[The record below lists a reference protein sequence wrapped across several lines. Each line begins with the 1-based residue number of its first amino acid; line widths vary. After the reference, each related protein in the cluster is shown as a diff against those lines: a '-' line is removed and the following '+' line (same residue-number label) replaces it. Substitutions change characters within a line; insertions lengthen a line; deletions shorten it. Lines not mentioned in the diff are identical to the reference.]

1 MIRAICCVIALL
13 WVPLVAHAET
23 ENDPFEGW
31 NRAMFSFNQKADK
44 YVLKPLAEGYQAI
57 TPAPVRKGVSN
68 FFNNLGEPITAVNSV
83 LQAKPGKAARS
94 LTRFLFNTTFGLLGL
109 FDVAGAMGI
118 EHEKED
124 LGQTLAY
131 WGVGSGPYLVLPILG
146 PSNLRDLG
154 GRVVDRPLNPV
165 SWQDEVGMTEVLF
178 TDGIQTRA
186 QLLGV
191 EPKSVGD
198 PYVLMR
204 SAYEQRRRYEIND
217 GIVVDLFLDDPFL
230 DDPSVAQ

>member
-154 GRVVDRPLNPV
+154 GRVVDRPMNPV

-230 DDPSVAQ
+230 DDPSAAQ

>member
-1 MIRAICCVIALL
+1 MIRAIWCVIALL
-13 WVPLVAHAET
+13 GVPLVGNAET
-23 ENDPFEGW
+23 ESDPFEGW

-44 YVLKPLAEGYQAI
+44 YVLKPVAEGYQAV

-94 LTRFLFNTTFGLLGL
+94 LTRFVFNTTFGLLGL

-118 EHEKED
+118 ERENED

-146 PSNLRDLG
+146 PTNLRDLG
-154 GRVVDRPLNPV
+154 GRFGDRPLNPT
-165 SWQDEVGMTEVLF
+165 SWQDEVGTAELLIG
-178 TDGIQTRA
+178 DGIQTRA

-198 PYVLMR
+198 PYVLLR

-230 DDPSVAQ
+230 DDPSVDQ

>member
-1 MIRAICCVIALL
+1 MIRATWCVIALL
-13 WVPLVAHAET
+13 CVPLVGHAET

-31 NRAMFSFNQKADK
+31 NRVMFSFNQKADR
-44 YVLKPLAEGYQAI
+44 YVLKPVAEGYQAV
-57 TPAPVRKGVSN
+57 TPAPVRKSVSN

-94 LTRFLFNTTFGLLGL
+94 LTRFVFNTTFGLLGL

-118 EHEKED
+118 EREKED

-131 WGVGSGPYLVLPILG
+131 WGVGSGPYLVLPVLG

-154 GRVVDRPLNPV
+154 GKFGDRPFNPI
-165 SWQDEVGMTEVLF
+165 SWQDEVGTTELLIG
-178 TDGIQTRA
+178 DGIQTRA
-186 QLLGV
+186 QLLGM

-198 PYVLMR
+198 PYVLLR

-230 DDPSVAQ
+230 DDPSTDQ

>member
-31 NRAMFSFNQKADK
+31 NRAMFSFNQEADK

-94 LTRFLFNTTFGLLGL
+94 LTRFVFNTTFGLLGI

-118 EHEKED
+118 EREKED

>member
-1 MIRAICCVIALL
+1 MIRAIWCVIALL
-13 WVPLVAHAET
+13 CVPLVAHAET

-31 NRAMFSFNQKADK
+31 NRAMFSFNQKADR
-44 YVLKPLAEGYQAI
+44 YLLRPVAEGYQAV

-83 LQAKPGKAARS
+83 LQAKPGKAVRS
-94 LTRFLFNTTFGLLGL
+94 LTRFVFNTTFGLLGL

-118 EHEKED
+118 EREKED

-131 WGVGSGPYLVLPILG
+131 WGVGSGPYLVLPVLG
-146 PSNLRDLG
+146 PSNFRDLG
-154 GRVVDRPLNPV
+154 GRFGDRPFNPI
-165 SWQDEVGMTEVLF
+165 SWQDEVGTTELLIG
-178 TDGIQTRA
+178 DGIQTRA
-186 QLLGV
+186 QLLGM
-191 EPKSVGD
+191 EPRSVGD
-198 PYVLMR
+198 PYVLLR

-230 DDPSVAQ
+230 NDPSIDQ

>member
-1 MIRAICCVIALL
+1 MMRAIYLVIALFGMPAL
-13 WVPLVAHAET
+13 AMAEA

-44 YVLKPLAEGYQAI
+44 YVLKPVAEGYQAV

-68 FFNNLGEPITAVNSV
+68 FFNNLGEPITAANSV

-94 LTRFLFNTTFGLLGL
+94 LTRFVFNTTFGLFGI

-118 EHEKED
+118 ERENED

-131 WGVGSGPYLVLPILG
+131 WGVGSGPYLVLPVLG

-154 GRVVDRPLNPV
+154 GRFGDRPLNPI
-165 SWQDEVGMTEVLF
+165 SWQDEVGTTEMLIS
-178 TDGIQTRA
+178 DGIQTRA
-186 QLLGV
+186 QLLGM

-204 SAYEQRRRYEIND
+204 SAYEQRRRYQIND

-230 DDPSVAQ
+230 DDPSVSQ

>member
-131 WGVGSGPYLVLPILG
+131 WGVVSGPYLVLPILG

-204 SAYEQRRRYEIND
+204 SAYEQRRIYENND

>member
-230 DDPSVAQ
+230 DDPSAAQ

>member
-1 MIRAICCVIALL
+1 MIRAICCVVALFFA
-13 WVPLVAHAET
+13 PLVACAET

-31 NRAMFSFNQKADK
+31 NRAMFSFNQNADK
-44 YVLKPLAEGYQAI
+44 YVLKPVAEGYEAV
-57 TPAPVRKGVSN
+57 TPAPIRKGVSN

-83 LQAKPGKAARS
+83 LQLKPGKAARS
-94 LTRFLFNTTFGLLGL
+94 MTRFVFNTTFGLLGI

-118 EHEKED
+118 EREKED

-154 GRVVDRPLNPV
+154 GGVVDRPLNPI
-165 SWQDEVGMTEVLF
+165 SWQDEVGMTGLLVGN
-178 TDGIQTRA
+178 GIQTRA
-186 QLLGV
+186 KLLGM
-191 EPKSVGD
+191 EPKFSGD
-198 PYVLMR
+198 PHILMR

-217 GIVVDLFLDDPFL
+217 GIVVNLFLDDPFL
-230 DDPSVAQ
+230 DDPSTTQ